1 MAMIWKVRWRES
13 ARKELRKLDKTAQQ
27 QILSYLRKSIATNK
41 DPRRFGK
48 ALKSRLKGLWRY
60 RIRDFRLVCR
70 IEEER
75 LTVLV
80 IVVGHRKEVY
90 D

>member
-1 MAMIWKVRWRES
+1 VATMWKVRWRES
-13 ARKELRKLDKTAQQ
+13 ARKELRKLDNTAQQ
-27 QILSYLRKSIATNK
+27 QILSYLRQRIATSET
-41 DPRRFGK
+41 PRRFGK

-60 RIRDFRLVCR
+60 RIRDYRLVCR
-70 IEEER
+70 IEEDR

-80 IVVGHRKEVY
+80 IVVGHRKDVY